1 MYVKGKEKTNL
12 DKSKNNNSNNN
23 KEKNKTKKTPNKTKR
38 RKKRKHYPR
47 IYSMLPSFVIKRQ
60 QTALFMVY
68 VGRILG

>member
-1 MYVKGKEKTNL
+1 LTKAKTTTTT
-12 DKSKNNNSNNN
+12 KK
-23 KEKNKTKKTPNKTKR
+23 KTKHTQKKKTPNKTKR
-38 RKKRKHYPR
+38 RKKRKHHPW

>member
-1 MYVKGKEKTNL
+1 MIKAKTTTATTT
-12 DKSKNNNSNNN
+12 KK
-23 KEKNKTKKTPNKTKR
+23 KTKRKKTPNKTKR